1 MNGWMGGNSL
11 SGFTNFSSLRAASVG
26 NLKVKEHA
34 EDVNYCDFI
43 IR

>member
-1 MNGWMGGNSL
+1 MDL
-11 SGFTNFSSLRAASVG
+11 LTFSSLRAASVG

-34 EDVNYCDFI
+34 EDVNYCNFI